1 MKVIFLQDVKG
12 QGKKGEVKNVSDGY
26 ARNFLLPRGLC
37 VEATK
42 AQINDLKGQQESKQY
57 HAEKERQEAAEVAE
71 KLNTLTV
78 KMTAKA
84 GANGKMF
91 GSITSGHVAEALK
104 MQHHLVVDKR
114 KFDLPDGIKQVGEIK
129 VKVRVY
135 PGITAVLTV
144 EVTAE

>member
-12 QGKKGEVKNVSDGY
+12 QGKKGEMKNVSDGY

-42 AQINDLKGQQESKQY
+42 AMINDLKGQQESKQY
-57 HAEKERQEAAEVAE
+57 HAEKERQEAAELAE

-78 KMTAKA
+78 KLTAKA
-84 GANGKMF
+84 GAGGKLF
-91 GSITSGHVAEALK
+91 GSITAAHVADALK

-114 KFDLPDGIKQVGEIK
+114 KFDLPDGIKQIGSMK
-129 VKVRVY
+129 VNVRVY
-135 PGITAVLTV
+135 PEINAVLTV
-144 EVTAE
+144 EVAAE

>member
-42 AQINDLKGQQESKQY
+42 TMINDLKGQQESKQY
-57 HAEKERQEAAEVAE
+57 HAEKERQEAKELAE

-78 KMTAKA
+78 KLTAKA
-84 GANGKMF
+84 GSGGKLF
-91 GSITSGHVAEALK
+91 GSITASHVADALK

-114 KFDLPDGIKQVGEIK
+114 KFDLPDGIKQIGQIK
-129 VKVRVY
+129 VSVRVY
-135 PGITAVLTV
+135 PEINAVLTV
-144 EVTAE
+144 EVSAE